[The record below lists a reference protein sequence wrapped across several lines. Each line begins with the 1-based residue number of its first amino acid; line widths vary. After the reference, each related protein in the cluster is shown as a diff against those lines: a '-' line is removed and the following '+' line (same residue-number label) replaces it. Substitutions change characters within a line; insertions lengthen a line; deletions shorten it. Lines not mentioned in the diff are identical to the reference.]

1 MISFPNAKIN
11 IGLNITEKRS
21 DGFHNL
27 ESIFLPVI
35 GLHDVLEIVEIKDS
49 THLQFS
55 SSGIV
60 IDGKDSD
67 NLVLKAYQLL
77 KSDFNLPALSVHLH
91 KVIPTGA
98 GLGGGS
104 SDASFML
111 KMLNEMFNLNL
122 TNENLK
128 VYAEKL
134 GSDCPFFIENTPQ
147 FATGKGEILEKINLF
162 LPKSFL
168 VIIKPQIHVPTKAAF
183 AGIVPKKPQVN
194 LNELITKLPYQWKE
208 FAKNDFEQS
217 IFAQFP
223 EIEMIKTR
231 LYELGAE
238 YASMSGSGSAVF
250 GIFPHTINLENEFT
264 NCFKWQNYIRFT

>member
-122 TNENLK
+122 PNENLK

-208 FAKNDFEQS
+208 IAKNDFEQS

>member
-223 EIEMIKTR
+223 EIEKIKTR

>member
-122 TNENLK
+122 PNENLK

-223 EIEMIKTR
+223 EIEKIKTR

>member
-1 MISFPNAKIN
+1 LISFPNAKIN

-122 TNENLK
+122 PNENLK

-208 FAKNDFEQS
+208 IAKNDFEQS